1 MNSQNFPIYNLEK
14 NSDKIFHSTKLELR
28 DSNGEKVGFNSV
40 GVTRDVLII
49 RRASEN
55 FFLIKVYKK

>member
-1 MNSQNFPIYNLEK
+1 MNYQNFPIYNLEK
-14 NSDKIFHSTKLELR
+14 NSDKFFHSTKLDLR

-40 GVTRDVLII
+40 GATRAVLML

-55 FFLIKVYKK
+55 FF